1 MSDIVIVG
9 MPLGS
14 WQTNVYVVGDRD
26 RGECVVIDP
35 GQTGEERVPDLVD
48 RLALTPT
55 AVLLTHAHID
65 HLWAAPAL
73 AERYDVEVHLHPD
86 DRWLWHDPQN
96 AAGEFPREVLQQQY
110 GLDWRPDDERLVDLA
125 DGERLTRAGVAFD
138 VAHNP
143 GHTPGH
149 CTFLGRGLADATVE
163 VVLGDPSAADEVLFS
178 GDLLF
183 RGNIG
188 RMDLRGGDPR
198 AMLDSLARCVLPLDD
213 DTVVL
218 TGHGP
223 DTTIGRE
230 RATNPYLAEAA
241 RGATEPTRGDV
252 S

>member
-1 MSDIVIVG
+1 MTDLVVVG

-26 RGECVVIDP
+26 AGECVIIDP

-48 RLALTPT
+48 RLGMTPS

-73 AERYDVEVHLHPD
+73 AARYDVEVFLHPQ
-86 DRWLWHDPQN
+86 DRWLWDDPQN
-96 AAGEFPREVLQQQY
+96 AGGDFPRSVLKEQY
-110 GLDWRPDDERLVDLA
+110 GLDWQPDDERLVDLV
-125 DGERLTRAGVAFD
+125 DGDRLVRAGVTFD
-138 VAHNP
+138 VMHNP

-149 CTFLGRGLADATVE
+149 CTFLGRGMGAATVE
-163 VVLGDPSAADEVLFS
+163 HAIGDPEAVADVLFS

-183 RGNIG
+183 AGNIG
-188 RMDLRGGDPR
+188 RMDLRGGDPA
-198 AMLDSLARCVLPLDD
+198 AMLRSLATTVLPLED
-213 DTVVL
+213 DTLVL
-218 TGHGP
+218 TGHGG

-241 RGATEPTRGDV
+241 RTR
-252 S
+252 